1 MLLIFFRPQH
11 EVFFLLAHE
20 RRLLAIH
27 AFQPAVLSPLKAEL
41 HAPTRMHGREQRLA
55 NAVVEYPAQ
64 QFERAAVVA
73 QAVAVGKME
82 HLAVNLGGKGLVV
95 HRHAT
100 LLLQVVVSPNVVVA
114 REEVHLD
121 AHIGQLRQ
129 LAEEAGETLWH
140 HIFIFIPEVEHVAK
154 EVNGRCLVLDG
165 VEKSHQPALLHPAV
179 RHRERTEVRV

>member
-1 MLLIFFRPQH
+1 MPCSFHALQPS
-11 EVFFLLAHE
+11 
-20 RRLLAIH
+20 IH

-64 QFERAAVVA
+64 QLERAAVVA

-129 LAEEAGETLWH
+129 LAKEAGESWCSRIGTSACR
-140 HIFIFIPEVEHVAK
+140 EGHVAK
-154 EVNGRCLVLDG
+154 GG
-165 VEKSHQPALLHPAV
+165 V
-179 RHRERTEVRV
+179 R